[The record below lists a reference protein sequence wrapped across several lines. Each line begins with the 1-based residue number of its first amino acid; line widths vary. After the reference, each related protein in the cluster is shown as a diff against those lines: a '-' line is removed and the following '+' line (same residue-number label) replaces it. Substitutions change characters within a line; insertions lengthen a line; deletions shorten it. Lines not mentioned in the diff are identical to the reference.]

1 MTNITISIFGNKIF
15 LEIINEIKLFSKF
28 KVQYYE
34 NLNLCVQDAEKYN
47 LLVVFFVKKKDINYF
62 SKKKIYN
69 FPLILITESSTPKIY
84 FPVN

>member
-47 LLVVFFVKKKDINYF
+47 LLVVFFVKKKRYKLF
-62 SKKKIYN
+62 
-69 FPLILITESSTPKIY
+69 
-84 FPVN
+84 